1 MHLMHRY
8 VASLFLT
15 AALAAP
21 VSMMAAPVPQEAGV
35 QVRVYDSGHHDYHNW
50 DEHERHAWG
59 VYLSD
64 NHRHEVEYAHATI
77 KSRRNTGTGG
87 IAIRISPPRRD
98 FDGKVSSVRSVAWR
112 TGRCSVSVGASVE
125 L

>member
-1 MHLMHRY
+1 MHRAHHY

-21 VSMMAAPVPQEAGV
+21 VSMLAAPMPQEAGV

-50 DEHERHAWG
+50 DDHERHAWG

-64 NHRHEVEYAHATI
+64 NHRHDVEYAHASH
-77 KSRRNTGTGG
+77 KEQKEYWN
-87 IAIRISPPRRD
+87 
-98 FDGKVSSVRSVAWR
+98 WR
-112 TGRCSVSVGASVE
+112 HSHPD
-125 L
+125 